1 MGIADPLP
9 AKAAVPASCGSG
21 LREIGSELLHFVT
34 MPFKV
39 NSNHNGSTRDGT
51 TLATVTRENRIALL
65 EELIAERVQVHEIG
79 TLHRQ

>member
-1 MGIADPLP
+1 
-9 AKAAVPASCGSG
+9 
-21 LREIGSELLHFVT
+21 